1 MGEKDSQRPGRTKRH
16 ARRKPSVTNVNI
28 FAMAPPAPGPA
39 DEPLAAPPKRD
50 EPDDP
55 FFSSEALERRAKR
68 LEAIEQELR
77 ERAEDLERR
86 EADLEAREAR
96 AEADLF
102 LREDAI
108 EARERELADLD
119 ERLRRKETELASYV
133 ARVQGDIYRSA
144 RTLS

>member
-1 MGEKDSQRPGRTKRH
+1 MGERDPKRPARAKRH

-28 FAMAPPAPGPA
+28 FAMAPPAPAGA
-39 DEPLAAPPKRD
+39 DEPHGEPPKRD

-55 FFSSEALERRAKR
+55 FFSPEALERRAKR
-68 LEAIEQELR
+68 LEGIEDELR
-77 ERAEDLERR
+77 ERLQGLERR

-108 EARERELADLD
+108 EARERELAELE

-144 RTLS
+144 RTFS